1 MVKRRLIIGDIHASY
16 DKLISVLKKAAFNPS
31 SDMLYSVGDIVDR
44 GDKPVETI
52 DFLMGL
58 AHFYPVLG
66 NHDGWLENYLHT
78 SKPDPSWIMRN
89 GGDVTVI
96 AIRRQSR
103 EWRERVRTWL
113 RRFPVIRVEE
123 KDIIIHGGIP
133 GVYNEKELMNIAGRG
148 RPHPLVKSYSYDD
161 LLEFSDEEEEDY
173 DYLED
178 FLWDRDYLYNAMYEE
193 GIKTAFIYIEKRMKP
208 VHTDKTIWIGHTP
221 LREGVPYFSEKYHL
235 AAIDTG
241 SYYGKLTLVDMDTR
255 EYWQA

>member
-1 MVKRRLIIGDIHASY
+1 
-16 DKLISVLKKAAFNPS
+16 
-31 SDMLYSVGDIVDR
+31 MLYSVGDIVDR

-96 AIRRQSR
+96 
-103 EWRERVRTWL
+103 
-113 RRFPVIRVEE
+113 
-123 KDIIIHGGIP
+123 
-133 GVYNEKELMNIAGRG
+133 
-148 RPHPLVKSYSYDD
+148 D

-178 FLWDRDYLYNAMYEE
+178 FLWDRNYLYNAMYEE